1 MKKNSVLLAIL
12 MIFSLFLLSACG
24 VSGSRQ
30 VVGVSFSS
38 SRFVEYENQQ
48 VKCFLLDEGEN
59 FKLPYSI
66 YPNTATAEA
75 NIVFSN
81 NAAEINA
88 TAATTFSFSENG
100 VITINN
106 GNSYPSEGLLVTIIV
121 NGDYT
126 DKCLIKKVNFPDA
139 NLKDSE
145 SATINQNG
153 LHVFSVV
160 DNENNKIDNAIY
172 NFKLISSDV
181 SVIQVANDNALAVKS
196 TGKRGYAKI
205 TVSFVTDG
213 GKTKAIGE
221 CTLSVLMNASS
232 KQFLV
237 NGVDITSYDINNT
250 NSSVELVFTTS
261 NQELSVLV
269 LLVDAA
275 GEIINGFVTK
285 VQIIQGQSIEVSG
298 DKRDK
303 IKVKNI
309 EGFISESCII
319 EITTDVY
326 DLDGNLVKLRFKANA
341 KKV

>member
-12 MIFSLFLLSACG
+12 MIFSLLLLSACG

-48 VKCFLLDEGEN
+48 VKCFLIDEGEN

-139 NLKDSE
+139 TLKDSA

-172 NFKLISSDV
+172 NFKLVSSDV

-275 GEIINGFVTK
+275 GEIINGFVTE

-298 DKRDK
+298 DK
-303 IKVKNI
+303 IKVKDI
-309 EGFISESCII
+309 DGFISESCII
-319 EITTDVY
+319 EITTNVY